1 MAKDELFDD
10 ELCSMV
16 KFTDTQKQQTPTKV
30 PATSAVPVAKKPK
43 PVESEGVASAE
54 FEPVQPK
61 NVEPLKECAKRV
73 LPLGAMSLLVFYWQQ
88 SGQMMSSASMPCI
101 YVFAI
106 LAGIAIGK
114 LIGSV
119 NK

>member
-1 MAKDELFDD
+1 MTKDELFDD

-16 KFTDTQKQQTPTKV
+16 KFTDAQEPAVSAQAKTP
-30 PATSAVPVAKKPK
+30 APVAKKTRPAQPK
-43 PVESEGVASAE
+43 PETSAGTGVEIA
-54 FEPVQPK
+54 QPR

-88 SGQMMSSASMPCI
+88 SGQMLTSASMPCI

-106 LAGIAIGK
+106 LAGVAIGK

>member
-16 KFTDTQKQQTPTKV
+16 KFTDTQKKQTTA
-30 PATSAVPVAKKPK
+30 PAAATVAKRPK
-43 PVESEGVASAE
+43 PVESAGAASAE
-54 FEPVQPK
+54 FEPAQPR

-73 LPLGAMSLLVFYWQQ
+73 LTLGAMSLLVFYWQQ
-88 SGQMMSSASMPCI
+88 SGQMLTSASMPCI

-106 LAGIAIGK
+106 LAGVAIGK